1 VADGPLAGQVALVTG
16 ASRGIG
22 LAIARAVAGAGA
34 HVLLNA
40 RDASAL
46 EKRVAEFARDGLSA
60 AAAPFDIGDPEAL
73 RQGVARAAEGGLDML
88 VGNAGQ
94 SLRRALADF
103 APQDVTHLLNVN
115 LGSAL
120 LLAQAAAPLLRAQGR
135 LVFTGSVLGQV
146 ARPGNAL
153 YSAAKAG
160 LAGLVRALAVELGPR
175 GIRCNAV
182 APGLVLTEMT
192 ASLAQDP
199 ALDAFVRGRTPL
211 GRWATPEDV
220 AGAVLFLLSPGS
232 AFVTGQV
239 LMVDGG
245 LSIQV

>member
-1 VADGPLAGQVALVTG
+1 VAEGPLSGQVALVTG

-34 HVLLNA
+34 HVILNA
-40 RDASAL
+40 RDEEAL
-46 EKRVAEFARDGLSA
+46 NARVEEFARDGLSA
-60 AAAPFDIGDPEAL
+60 AAAPFDITDPEAL
-73 RQGVARAAEGGLDML
+73 REGVERAAEKGLDML

-94 SLRRALADF
+94 SLRKPLSGF
-103 APQDVTHLLNVN
+103 GPQDVTHLLNVN

-120 LLAQAAAPLLRAQGR
+120 LLAQAAAPYLRAEGR
-135 LVFTGSVLGQV
+135 MVFTGSVLGHV

-153 YSAAKAG
+153 YSATKAG
-160 LAGLVRALAVELGPR
+160 LAGLVRALAVELGPK

-192 ASLAQDP
+192 ANLAQDP

-220 AGAVLFLLSPGS
+220 AGAALFLLSPGS

-245 LSIQV
+245 LSIQA

>member
-1 VADGPLAGQVALVTG
+1 MADGPLAGQVALVTG

-22 LAIARAVAGAGA
+22 LSIARAVAGAGA

-40 RDASAL
+40 RDAGVL
-46 EKRVAEFARDGLSA
+46 DNRVAEFARDGLSA
-60 AAAPFDIGDPEAL
+60 AAAPFDIGDPDAL
-73 RQGVARAAEGGLDML
+73 REGVGRAAENGLDML

-94 SLRRALADF
+94 SLRRPLVEF
-103 APQDVTHLLNVN
+103 VPQDVTHLLNVN

-120 LLAQAAAPLLRAQGR
+120 LLAQAAAPLLRPNGR
-135 LVFTGSVLGQV
+135 MVFTGSVLGQV

-153 YSAAKAG
+153 YSASKAG

-182 APGLVLTEMT
+182 APGLVLTAMT

-199 ALDAFVRGRTPL
+199 SLDAFVRGRTPL
-211 GRWATPEDV
+211 GRWATPDDV
-220 AGAVLFLLSPGS
+220 AGAVLFLLAPGS

-239 LMVDGG
+239 IAVDGG